1 MLLRFK
7 NRSSTSKINKLPNQT
22 DDQKRYLFRLLKKH

>member
-7 NRSSTSKINKLPNQT
+7 NRSVIIISIISIISIIQWWITN
-22 DDQKRYLFRLLKKH
+22 